1 MYAQLESE
9 ELHGIASHNSS
20 HVYEDADKYIRSVLK
35 KRVKYVYVHGSHILG
50 IGAQVVLILEANY
63 LEQKLYQKFSAS
75 CKK

>member
-35 KRVKYVYVHGSHILG
+35 KRVKYMYMVHTSWG
-50 IGAQVVLILEANY
+50 
-63 LEQKLYQKFSAS
+63 
-75 CKK
+75 

>member
-35 KRVKYVYVHGSHILG
+35 KRVKYVYTWFTHPVDRCTSGTNPGSKLPG
-50 IGAQVVLILEANY
+50 TEAVP
-63 LEQKLYQKFSAS
+63 EIQ
-75 CKK
+75 CIM